1 MKNLLLILCTFVSA
15 QIFAQTCTPDPTFAD
30 SAAGIYPLP
39 FYADTQSGGI
49 TLDAAIGCP
58 YEFVFQANVP
68 VEVTLPQGTFELN
81 HVDLTETG
89 AVLNLPAGLNYACN
103 PPDCF
108 FEQATI
114 GCVVLYG
121 TPEASVTPGTFD
133 LKILAE
139 VSLLGNQLVLN
150 DTFPGV
156 LTNGGNY
163 FLEVLSEPADPA
175 DCPVGIYEN
184 HVTPFEFTLAPN
196 PTYGSTTLTINSEIR
211 NELTFQIMNLTGQVI
226 QSQMLQVEQGT
237 NTYEMVVKDIPE
249 GMYLYTLGN
258 EEGVLT
264 ERIMI
269 TKQK

>member
-1 MKNLLLILCTFVSA
+1 MKNLLLILCTFVCG
-15 QIFAQTCTPDPTFAD
+15 QLFAQTCTPDPTFAD

-58 YEFVFQANVP
+58 YEFVFQAIVP
-68 VEVTLPQGTFELN
+68 EEVTLPQGTFELN
-81 HVDLTETG
+81 SVKLTETG
-89 AVLNLPAGLNYACN
+89 AVLNLPAGVEYACN

-108 FEQATI
+108 FAQGTQ

-121 TPEASVTPGTFD
+121 TPDASNTPGTFD

-139 VSLLGNQLVLN
+139 VALLGNQLVLN

-163 FLEVLSEPADPA
+163 FLEVLEEPADPTL
-175 DCPVGIYEN
+175 CPVGTADEN
-184 HVTPFEFTLAPN
+184 ITPFNFTLAPN
-196 PTYGSTTLTINSEIR
+196 PTYGSTTLTIDADKR
-211 NELTFQIMNLTGQVI
+211 NELIFQIVNLTGQVI
-226 QSQMLQVEQGT
+226 QSQVLQVEQGP
-237 NTYEMVVKDIPE
+237 NTFEMVVKDISE
-249 GMYLYTLGN
+249 GMYLYSLGN

-264 ERIMI
+264 ERIMV
-269 TKQK
+269 TKQH

>member
-1 MKNLLLILCTFVSA
+1 MKNLLLICCMLISV

-39 FYADTQSGGI
+39 YFADTETGGI
-49 TLDAAIGCP
+49 TLPAAIGCP
-58 YEFVFQANVP
+58 YEFVFQAIVP
-68 VEVTLPQGTFELN
+68 EEVTLPQGTFELN
-81 HVDLTETG
+81 SVNLTEEG
-89 AVLNLPAGLNYACN
+89 AVLNLPAGLDYACN

-108 FEQATI
+108 FAQATA
-114 GCVVLYG
+114 GCVVIFG
-121 TPEASVTPGTFD
+121 TPTGPVGTAD

-163 FLEVLSEPADPA
+163 FLEVLEEPADPL
-175 DCPVGIYEN
+175 DCPVGISNN
-184 HVTPFEFTLAPN
+184 HITPFEFTLAPN
-196 PTYGSTTLTINSEIR
+196 PTYGSTTLTVNAERR
-211 NELTFQIMNLTGQVI
+211 NELTFKIMSLTGVEI
-226 QSQMLQVEQGT
+226 QSQILQVEQGT
-237 NTYEMVVKDIPE
+237 NSFEMVVKDLVE
-249 GMYLYTLGN
+249 GIYLYSLGN

-269 TKQK
+269 TKQ